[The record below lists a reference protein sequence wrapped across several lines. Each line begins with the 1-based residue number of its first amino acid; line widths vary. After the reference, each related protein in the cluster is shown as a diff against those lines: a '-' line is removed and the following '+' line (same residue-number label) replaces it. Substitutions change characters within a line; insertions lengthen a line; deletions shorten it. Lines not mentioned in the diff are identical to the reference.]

1 MNYKPIIYC
10 CLWLCLPFFAAGQS
24 RGDSL
29 AAPPQSRLVRFL
41 ETGKTEADR
50 VVLNV
55 FIRDPE
61 MDEPVLG
68 ATALLQRQ
76 NPDQVHGKISQW
88 DGRCKF
94 KVAPGT
100 YNFRIQLTGMV
111 TYEKLNMEL
120 VAGKEYSL
128 DVDMARLMQPVP
140 SAKQQVRN

>member
-10 CLWLCLPFFAAGQS
+10 CLWLCLPFFAAAQS
-24 RGDSL
+24 KVDSL
-29 AAPPQSRLVRFL
+29 AAPPQSRLVRFQ

-94 KVAPGT
+94 KVAPGV

-111 TYEKLNMEL
+111 TFEKLNLDL